1 MVTVRTYWN
10 PAQAAL
16 AKSLLD
22 DYEIVSA
29 LTDEN
34 SSLYGRAPMAMPIRL
49 MVLED
54 QAEMA
59 ARILDNDVEGIV
71 ALHDKGGATEMET
84 GEKEPPQTQPG
95 PPWELLFLAFY
106 FLLPGLCVLLIKYP
120 ARSANTGWGRY
131 VIARIAVVHMF
142 GWLAIVFALCL
153 VALFWYAQ
161 RSTERASPDT
171 TKSPGGD

>member
-1 MVTVRTYWN
+1 VVTVRIYWN

-34 SSLYGRAPMAMPIRL
+34 ASLYGRAPMAMPIRL
-49 MVLED
+49 MVLEN

-59 ARILDNDVEGIV
+59 ARILEGDVEGIV
-71 ALHDKGGATEMET
+71 ALQDKGAAAEMET
-84 GEKEPPQTQPG
+84 AETEFQTRPD

-106 FLLPGLCVLLIKYP
+106 LLLPGLCVVLIKYP
-120 ARSANTGWGRY
+120 TRFANTGWGRY
-131 VIARIAVVHMF
+131 VIAKIAIFHMF
-142 GWLAIVFALCL
+142 GWLAIAFAVCL
-153 VALFWYAQ
+153 VALFWYVQ
-161 RSTERASPDT
+161 RFPEPAPRDATELPSD
-171 TKSPGGD
+171 D